1 MARGIVVVSTR
12 PASPEQEDEY
22 NRWYSEVH
30 LPEILA
36 IPGFVGARR
45 YRAPGTSEYLAVYE
59 IEGDDLQ
66 AVLAGMATGRAE
78 RTTTDALATD
88 PPPVVTLYELLD
100 D

>member
-1 MARGIVVVSTR
+1 MAKGVVVVATR
-12 PASPEQEDEY
+12 PASAEHEDEY
-22 NRWYSEVH
+22 NRWYDEVH

-45 YRAPGTSEYLAVYE
+45 FRAPGSADYLTIYE

-88 PPPVVTLYELLD
+88 PPPVVTLYELLGD
-100 D
+100 